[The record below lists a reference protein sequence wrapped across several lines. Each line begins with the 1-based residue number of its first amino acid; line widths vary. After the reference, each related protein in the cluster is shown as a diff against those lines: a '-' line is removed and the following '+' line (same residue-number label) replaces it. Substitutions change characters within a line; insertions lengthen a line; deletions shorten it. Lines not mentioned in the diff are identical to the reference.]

1 VPSVLKKR
9 TLPVIIAISSFSVLL
24 FLFGLGWAVKDQ
36 LVDTHTELQPTEDKS
51 QDKAEPSAKND
62 NKLTVAALGDSLTRG
77 TGDDNGKGYVGYL
90 TEQLKKKS
98 GSSVAVAN
106 SAIKGERSEGLLE
119 QLKQPQIQ
127 RQIKSA
133 DVIVMTIGGN
143 DLFRGGEALQ
153 NLDSGGIEDSRIQY
167 IKNLE
172 LIYGAIRQQ
181 NPAAEI
187 FHVGLYNPF
196 INMQETDLT
205 TGVVRDWNF
214 AAAESAA
221 KFEKIVYVPTF
232 DLFQLRAE
240 DYLYSD
246 QFHPNAEG
254 YKLIAERVASLIT
267 VQEEGK
273 TK

>member
-1 VPSVLKKR
+1 MKKR
-9 TLPVIIAISSFSVLL
+9 TLPIVIAISGFSALL
-24 FLFGLGWAVKDQ
+24 FLFGLGWAMKDQ
-36 LVDTHTELQPTEDKS
+36 LFDSHTELQPSAQNTSSRPETKTQKKDKS
-51 QDKAEPSAKND
+51 KIK
-62 NKLTVAALGDSLTRG
+62 VAALGDSLTRG

-90 TEQLKKKS
+90 IEQLKKKS
-98 GSSVAVAN
+98 DKDISIAN
-106 SAIKGERSEGLLE
+106 SAIKGERSDGLLE

-127 RQIKSA
+127 RQIANA

-143 DLFRGGEALQ
+143 DLFRGGEALE
-153 NLDSGGIEDSRIQY
+153 NLETGGLEENKVQY

-172 LIYGAIRQQ
+172 AIYTAIRKQ
-181 NPAAEI
+181 NPQAEI

-196 INMQETDLT
+196 INMQDADLT
-205 TGVVRDWNF
+205 TGAVRDWNF
-214 AAAESAA
+214 AAADTAA

-240 DYLYSD
+240 NYLYSD

-267 VQEEGK
+267 LQEEGQ

>member
-1 VPSVLKKR
+1 MKKR

-36 LVDTHTELQPTEDKS
+36 LVDTHSELQPSTKET
-51 QDKAEPSAKND
+51 AGNTEPSAKKD
-62 NKLTVAALGDSLTRG
+62 NKITVAAIGDSLTRG

-90 TEQLKKKS
+90 IEQLKKKS
-98 GSSVAVAN
+98 GSSIAVAN
-106 SAIKGERSEGLLE
+106 SAIKGERSEGLVE

-127 RQIKSA
+127 RQIANA

-153 NLDSGGIEDSRIQY
+153 SLDTNSIEDSRIQY

-172 LIYGAIRQQ
+172 IIYGAIRKQ
-181 NPAAEI
+181 NPKAEV

-196 INMQETDLT
+196 INMQESELT
-205 TGVVRDWNF
+205 TAIVRDWNF

-221 KFEKIVYVPTF
+221 KFEKVVYIPTF